1 MPIELPLVHAHR
13 AELMKCGA
21 LGNILDLTGVG
32 LVAYMGRRS
41 TQGGGGGAGGLGGG
55 SGGGGGGGGVGG
67 GGGGGDPTL
76 HMRGAPIKTRGPSTW
91 PGVG

>member
-1 MPIELPLVHAHR
+1 MPIELLLVHAHR

-41 TQGGGGGAGGLGGG
+41 TQGGGGAGGLGGER
-55 SGGGGGGGGVGG
+55 GGGGGGGGGMGGEVGG
-67 GGGGGDPTL
+67 GG
-76 HMRGAPIKTRGPSTW
+76 TRRSTCAGPL
-91 PGVG
+91 